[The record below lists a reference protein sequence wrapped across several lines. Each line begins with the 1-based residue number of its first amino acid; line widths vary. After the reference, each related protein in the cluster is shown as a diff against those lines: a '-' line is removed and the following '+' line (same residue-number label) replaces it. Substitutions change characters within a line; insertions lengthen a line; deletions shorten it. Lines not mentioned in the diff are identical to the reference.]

1 MSFFTNKGY
10 NPITKENENITE
22 WIKNITVCK
31 KIYRKMCM

>member
-10 NPITKENENITE
+10 TKENENITE